1 MVNEIGKTP
10 GSLISPRNIESITKG
25 TPLPGL
31 SPGSLSNQAG
41 AVTQTS
47 LSQVFP
53 ENVQN
58 ALLKFLQPNIHSQA
72 LFNKANFRK
81 KTDDMKK
88 KTKKMASK
96 DKKFSA
102 VSDLFDQIDE
112 NNDLFEGYF
121 LSNLQS

>member
-1 MVNEIGKTP
+1 MANDIGKVS

-25 TPLPGL
+25 TPMTGL

-53 ENVQN
+53 ENLQS
-58 ALLKFLQPNIHSQA
+58 ALLMLLQPSVASQA
-72 LFNKANFRK
+72 LFNKANFRR
-81 KTDDMKK
+81 KTGDMKN
-88 KTKKMASK
+88 KTKKMASQ

-102 VSDLFDQIDE
+102 ASKLFDEIDE